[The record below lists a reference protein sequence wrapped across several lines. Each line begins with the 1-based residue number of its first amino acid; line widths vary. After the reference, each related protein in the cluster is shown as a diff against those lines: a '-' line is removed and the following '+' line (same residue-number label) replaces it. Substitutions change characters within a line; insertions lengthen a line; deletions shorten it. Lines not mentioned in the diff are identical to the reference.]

1 MSALHALR
9 ARATAAQPWLLS
21 AICAVLALKVS
32 WAYALSFFLLA
43 AWLLDG
49 RVIAK
54 LGAIVR
60 SPLCLAVIASV
71 LIYLLAMAWTAD
83 TAAGWKMVGR
93 QTPLMLFALYWSSA
107 EPADRERHVS
117 AFLGGLAVCALLAHY
132 NWLQLHWLTELPA
145 GIRVVKSPGDTAP
158 FVDRITYAPLL
169 ALGAY
174 LALRRALGLTPG
186 ARRGAA
192 TLIAALLL
200 ANLLFSGGRAGLVM
214 FLAMA
219 IGLAFE
225 AFHARRRALLLCAAL
240 LPLSLLAAYQTSDYF
255 AQRVDAI
262 GTDLHSFEQNP
273 NTSVGQRM
281 VYWATSWTVFT
292 EHPLIGVGS
301 GDFQAEYTRAKPEK
315 WAMTPD
321 SYNPHN
327 QYLMTGVTT
336 GLLGLAALAAIFAFA
351 ARGGDARSRTVL
363 AGFAVVCLFESYLWR
378 SNTALAFA
386 VLVAVLTA
394 PSRAGPGR

>member
-1 MSALHALR
+1 M
-9 ARATAAQPWLLS
+9 P
-21 AICAVLALKVS
+21 
-32 WAYALSFFLLA
+32 
-43 AWLLDG
+43 
-49 RVIAK
+49 
-54 LGAIVR
+54 
-60 SPLCLAVIASV
+60 
-71 LIYLLAMAWTAD
+71 
-83 TAAGWKMVGR
+83 GR
-93 QTPLMLFALYWSSA
+93 Q
-107 EPADRERHVS
+107 V
-117 AFLGGLAVCALLAHY
+117 
-132 NWLQLHWLTELPA
+132 
-145 GIRVVKSPGDTAP
+145 GDGC
-158 FVDRITYAPLL
+158 DRI
-169 ALGAY
+169 G
-174 LALRRALGLTPG
+174 RRRLVGLEVPAVTS
-186 ARRGAA
+186 AARYRRG
-192 TLIAALLL
+192 
-200 ANLLFSGGRAGLVM
+200 GY
-214 FLAMA
+214 
-219 IGLAFE
+219 
-225 AFHARRRALLLCAAL
+225 RRRSARN
-240 LPLSLLAAYQTSDYF
+240 LSLLAAYQTSDYF

-262 GTDLHSFEQNP
+262 GTDLQSFEQNP

-281 VYWATSWTVFT
+281 VYWATSWAVFT